1 MLLVAPRRWYGL
13 AMPTRN
19 EAIAELTA
27 PGQLFELEVV
37 SVRGNPV
44 RVYKNAPRTLG
55 EIWAAASGRGDL
67 PYFHFGDTTLT
78 YGQAGARVASLAAWL
93 QSRGV
98 VTGDR
103 VAVGMRNYPEWALAH
118 WAIQSIGAV
127 TVSLNAWWISSELEY
142 ALTDS
147 GTTAVIVD
155 GERLDRLDDGLLAK
169 VGVHSA
175 VVVRGQSRPGV
186 ERWEDVTSNSTGALT
201 AVDID
206 TDDDATILYTSG
218 TTGFPKG
225 AAGSH
230 RNYITNVWNGL
241 FSVALASR
249 IAGVTPSSAPKPQAV
264 TFTTFPYFHIA
275 GLCGMTSATNNGAAL
290 VSQYKWDPVE
300 ALGLIE
306 KHKVNTFG
314 GVPTV
319 VRSLLEHPERDNHDL
334 SSLVTISQGGAPVA
348 PDSIARIEND
358 FTGRISPGNGYGL
371 TETTAAVIGNSGA
384 TYFAKKDSVGLPYV
398 GTDVRIVD
406 EAGNDVEPGTIG
418 EIWIYGPNNVRG
430 YWNKPAETAKA
441 FTDGWFHSG
450 DAGHM
455 DADGFIYVVDRIKD
469 MVLRGGENVYC
480 VEVET
485 VLFEHFAVRDCAVI
499 GLPHATLGEE
509 VAAVIIAAEG
519 HGPGDLSSL
528 IDHLKGRLAPFK
540 VPSRIFWHPEELP
553 RNATGKVL
561 KKDLREM
568 YSAS

>member
-1 MLLVAPRRWYGL
+1 MLLVARCHWYGL

-27 PGQLFELEVV
+27 PGQLFEIEVV
-37 SVRGNPV
+37 NVRGNPL
-44 RVYKNAPRTLG
+44 RVFKNAPRTLQ
-55 EIWAAASGRGDL
+55 EIWSAAAGRGDL
-67 PYFHFGDTTLT
+67 PYFHYGDDTLT
-78 YGQAGARVASLAAWL
+78 YGDAAVQVASLAAWL
-93 QSRGV
+93 TTRGV
-98 VTGDR
+98 TKGDR

-127 TVSLNAWWISSELEY
+127 TVSLNAWWIASELDY
-142 ALTDS
+142 ALSDS

-155 GERLDRLDDGLLAK
+155 GERLERMDDDLLAR
-169 VGVHSA
+169 VGIHSA
-175 VVVRGQSRPGV
+175 VVVRGQARPGV
-186 ERWEDVTSNSTGALT
+186 ERWEDVTSDVT
-201 AVDID
+201 AAVSPVEID

-241 FSVALASR
+241 FSVALASKV
-249 IAGVTPSSAPKPQAV
+249 AGVAPSTAPKPQPV

-275 GLCGMTSATNNGAAL
+275 GLCGMTSATNNGAAI

-300 ALGLIE
+300 AMRLIE
-306 KHKVNTFG
+306 RHKVNTFG

-319 VRSLLEHPERDNHDL
+319 VRSLLEHPERDKHDL

-384 TYFAKKDSVGLPYV
+384 TYFAKKESVGLPYV

-406 EAGNDVEPGTIG
+406 EEGNDVPRGVIG

-430 YWNKPAETAKA
+430 YWNKPTETAKA

-450 DAGHM
+450 DAGYM
-455 DADGFIYVVDRIKD
+455 DDDGFIYVVDRIKD

-485 VLFEHFAVRDCAVI
+485 VLFELPAVRDCAVI

-509 VAAVIIAAEG
+509 VAAVVIPGEG
-519 HGPGDLSSL
+519 HGPGDLTTIL
-528 IDHLKGRLAPFK
+528 EHLKSRLAPFK
-540 VPSRIFWHPEELP
+540 VPTKIFWHPEELP

-561 KKDLREM
+561 KKDLRET
-568 YSAS
+568 YSAG